1 MRKKKKA
8 LKQRPYNFD
17 SDLEFAIYKQIGKE
31 KKGRKAKAIE
41 KQGIEIPNKYSTW
54 KAGVIERYPKLID
67 NEDLFHFLRAEVRRS
82 KGFHDLTVAVA
93 TPIEVAVLSIL
104 LSFLGPQHVSLLS
117 IILLIFFLHG
127 CFRLMCQKVELKL
140 HILRT
145 LSRSSARNMPIK
157 AEMET

>member
-1 MRKKKKA
+1 MRKGKKA

-17 SDLEFAIYKQIGKE
+17 YDLEFAIYKQIGKE

-54 KAGVIERYPKLID
+54 KAGVIERYPKLIN
-67 NEDLFHFLRAEVRRS
+67 NEDFFHFLRAEVRRS

-117 IILLIFFLHG
+117 IILLTFFLTWLLSSDESKSRTKTAY
-127 CFRLMCQKVELKL
+127 FEDLIE
-140 HILRT
+140 ILCPKYADK
-145 LSRSSARNMPIK
+145 S
-157 AEMET
+157 